1 MILLY
6 GYMCSGNTWMCS
18 ILDHLQVKFRQS
30 NFLLDVDLGFQLPSP
45 LHSFH
50 KTSNISKKD
59 LYFSSKSG
67 KLIYLWRDPFDVFA
81 SRIKKTIERKI
92 NLKNRLKYG
101 PTHIINHHLSA
112 VHLANQHSN
121 FKLIKYENLRGENGI
136 EEFKK
141 IYPEITKD
149 VWEHFSY
156 ENVKMRALTNSAFE
170 DQYNFIK
177 RKKLHGGLV
186 GHGKLWLKPCQIK
199 RMQKIIEEVDYWNKM
214 KQIKDF

>member
-121 FKLIKYENLRGENGI
+121 FKLIKYENLRGEN
-136 EEFKK
+136 
-141 IYPEITKD
+141 
-149 VWEHFSY
+149 
-156 ENVKMRALTNSAFE
+156 
-170 DQYNFIK
+170 
-177 RKKLHGGLV
+177 
-186 GHGKLWLKPCQIK
+186 
-199 RMQKIIEEVDYWNKM
+199 
-214 KQIKDF
+214 